1 MNWLVELISETLTS
15 CLMVVG
21 SYAKTAAKL
30 SALTGEV
37 GENGSNAIRIIKAAN
52 SARTRDL
59 AENFSIMTAW

>member
-1 MNWLVELISETLTS
+1 
-15 CLMVVG
+15 MVVG
-21 SYAKTAAKL
+21 LYAKTAAKL